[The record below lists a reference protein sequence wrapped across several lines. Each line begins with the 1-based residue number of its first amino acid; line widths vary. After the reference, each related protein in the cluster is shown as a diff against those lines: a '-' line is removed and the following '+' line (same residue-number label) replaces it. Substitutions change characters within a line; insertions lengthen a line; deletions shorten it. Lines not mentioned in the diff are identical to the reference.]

1 MLRCF
6 SLLLSVLLAAE
17 AMAGCRGT
25 SQPNVQ
31 PVPYIEEP
39 EPEEEP
45 LPKTETVERTIV
57 TYNVAALGHG
67 GDKTERIAAFLASL
81 DADYVGLNELDSCNS
96 RHNVYQL
103 KVLADRLGGWNCHFA
118 SAFDFAG
125 GGYGNGAMTPYPIL
139 SEQTIPLA
147 KGSGHEPRS
156 IALIETED
164 IVFGALHLDF
174 GPPGEPS
181 YDQAVALNDWFNEHY
196 AGYGK
201 PVILVGDFNTD
212 PGTPTQNEMER
223 YWTRLSDPVLSW
235 PTGTATMCLD
245 YVFCLKSAVPV
256 KAVETSRPQSDDD
269 LDELSDHY
277 PVRVKIRYERDIK

>member
-6 SLLLSVLLAAE
+6 SLLLSFLLAVE

-147 KGSGHEPRS
+147 QGSGHEP
-156 IALIETED
+156 
-164 IVFGALHLDF
+164 
-174 GPPGEPS
+174 P
-181 YDQAVALNDWFNEHY
+181 
-196 AGYGK
+196 
-201 PVILVGDFNTD
+201 
-212 PGTPTQNEMER
+212 
-223 YWTRLSDPVLSW
+223 
-235 PTGTATMCLD
+235 
-245 YVFCLKSAVPV
+245 
-256 KAVETSRPQSDDD
+256 
-269 LDELSDHY
+269 
-277 PVRVKIRYERDIK
+277 